1 MHVFKEAWALLQTTW
16 VSSWEFWS
24 CQLLSVTEKTC
35 KGYKCLVSRLPSIPR
50 HSAHKQFRMI
60 DTEGSFRAKSL
71 HSVSNKCW
79 IVLLWLITQS
89 LSTRVLVLFQRLIFW
104 LLMSQEGTTFAELLL
119 ITGLKNINYW
129 IFFPTDFTSA
139 FSSSKLF
146 LVQSRVY
153 QIRSTVVR
161 LHYSVTLEG
170 CLINIKLLFKIS
182 CFKFCSVIVCN
193 D

>member
-1 MHVFKEAWALLQTTW
+1 MHVFKEAWALLETTW

-24 CQLLSVTEKTC
+24 CQLLSVTKKTC
-35 KGYKCLVSRLPSIPR
+35 KGYKCLVSGLPSIPR
-50 HSAHKQFRMI
+50 HSAHKQFGMI
-60 DTEGSFRAKSL
+60 DTEGSFRPKRL

-104 LLMSQEGTTFAELLL
+104 LLMSQEGTTFA
-119 ITGLKNINYW
+119 KCNNYW
-129 IFFPTDFTSA
+129 IFFPTNFTSA
-139 FSSSKLF
+139 FSSSKLL

-153 QIRSTVVR
+153 QIQSTVVR

-170 CLINIKLLFKIS
+170 FLINIKLLFRIS
-182 CFKFCSVIVCN
+182 CFKFYSIIVCN